1 MLRRESL
8 GPNGW
13 AIYDPGWLA
22 NDTQVMAQVLREVAV
37 TPVMLRC
44 YGRVT
49 PSTRLVANVGKP
61 YRYPSASLT
70 GGDWT
75 PTLADLRDKLS
86 VVIGVEPNEC
96 LVSYYPDG
104 NARVGW
110 HRDGGRVQGSPIV
123 SVSLGER
130 RSFDSR
136 NPDGDERRWEL
147 GAGDLL
153 VLGGDCAG
161 WKHRVPGRARAGPR
175 MSLTFRVLTAPWQ

>member
-44 YGRVT
+44 YGRMV
-49 PSTRLVANVGKP
+49 PSARLVANVGKT
-61 YRYPSASLT
+61 YRYPSASLA

-86 VVIGVEPNEC
+86 VVIGVEPNES

-104 NARVGW
+104 TAHVGW
-110 HRDGGRVQGSPIV
+110 HRDGGRVPGTPIV
-123 SVSLGER
+123 SVSLGR
-130 RSFDSR
+130 
-136 NPDGDERRWEL
+136 
-147 GAGDLL
+147 
-153 VLGGDCAG
+153 
-161 WKHRVPGRARAGPR
+161 GRTHKKTDQG
-175 MSLTFRVLTAPWQ
+175 SQS